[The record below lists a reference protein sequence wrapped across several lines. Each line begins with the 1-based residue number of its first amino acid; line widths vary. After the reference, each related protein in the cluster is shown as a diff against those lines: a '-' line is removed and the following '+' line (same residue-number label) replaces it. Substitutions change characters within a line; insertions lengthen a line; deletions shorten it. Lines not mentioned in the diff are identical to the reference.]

1 MVIHILTGFCDLH
14 LFSQADNN
22 STEESRLVSFNQI
35 FQATSSHQLFKTC
48 LLLGQILSLTPDG
61 MNSANRFEI
70 LKSISN
76 KSLPSYFQ
84 EFLDWLKKK
93 KKIQQL
99 NTIHNG

>member
-22 STEESRLVSFNQI
+22 STEESRLVSFNHI
-35 FQATSSHQLFKTC
+35 FQATSSHQLFKAC

-84 EFLDWLKKK
+84 EFLDW
-93 KKIQQL
+93 
-99 NTIHNG
+99 